1 MDPGVTLKGATV
13 WVFFVERC
21 PGGSAHDRPSVSTV
35 DATSLLSDVAVKL
48 PLLLDQDWLFKLL
61 IFSFFVCGR
70 FLFLIFWQVASI
82 VDAVK
87 SFLN

>member
-1 MDPGVTLKGATV
+1 MDPGVTLKGATEGG
-13 WVFFVERC
+13 FFVERC

-35 DATSLLSDVAVKL
+35 DATSLLSDVAMKI
-48 PLLLDQDWLFKLL
+48 PLYFDQNWLFKLL

-70 FLFLIFWQVASI
+70 FLFLIFWQAVSI